1 MRLYALV
8 VPLSYCS
15 MLTRVFLHY
24 SENCPQ
30 SKQQQQ
36 FNNRLVSKVYHT
48 AIQQGYTFDPMAFM
62 GGATPLTERKNKGKA
77 KDPEHDFEPLPPG
90 FNYKKLRDR
99 IRCYYKTHVQNSK
112 KRLTTMLKNPTK
124 PKNREILLRVVA
136 EVKREGYVGPLS
148 GCWPETKTK
157 KQKVGGSKVTPS
169 VTFSSEDD
177 DFGLGSFSTDSAS
190 PTEAG
195 RILVESDQQQQAA
208 ASPFRRMEHAQ
219 ILSSM
224 RDQVSI

>member
-1 MRLYALV
+1 MSGRVEKRPFCEIALTV
-8 VPLSYCS
+8 GSAHC
-15 MLTRVFLHY
+15 

-36 FNNRLVSKVYHT
+36 FNNRLVSKIYHT
-48 AIQQGYTFDPMAFM
+48 AISLGYTFDPIAYT
-62 GGATPLTERKNKGKA
+62 GGSTPLTERKKSKKEPN
-77 KDPEHDFEPLPPG
+77 PEYEPLPPG

-112 KRLTTMLKNPTK
+112 KRLTTILKNPTK

-136 EVKREGYVGPLS
+136 EVRSEGYVGPLS
-148 GCWPETKTK
+148 GNWDGPKTK
-157 KQKVGGSKVTPS
+157 KTKSKVTPS
-169 VTFSSEDD
+169 VTFSSDD
-177 DFGLGSFSTDSAS
+177 DFGLGSFSADSAS

-195 RILVESDQQQQAA
+195 RVMVQSTQVQ

-224 RDQVSI
+224 RESL

>member
-1 MRLYALV
+1 MK
-8 VPLSYCS
+8 LS
-15 MLTRVFLHY
+15 LHNND

-48 AIQQGYTFDPMAFM
+48 AIAYGYTFDPIAFT
-62 GGATPLTERKNKGKA
+62 GGSTPLTERKKSKQ
-77 KDPEHDFEPLPPG
+77 KDPNHDYEPLPPG

-136 EVKREGYVGPLS
+136 EVKSEGYVGPLS
-148 GCWPETKTK
+148 NWDGPKTK
-157 KQKVGGSKVTPS
+157 KSKGKVAAS
-169 VTFSSEDD
+169 VTFSSDD
-177 DFGLGSFSTDSAS
+177 DFGLGSFSADSTS
-190 PTEAG
+190 PTEAQ
-195 RILVESDQQQQAA
+195 RVLVESAPNA
-208 ASPFRRMEHAQ
+208 GASPFRRMEHAQ